1 MTSRKIFWL
10 GVALVVIAGLA
21 LATAGCGTTET
32 GGASASPGGA
42 AGGPKQGGTLTVG
55 YQGEP
60 TGLDPA
66 IAYENEAWTIENML
80 YNGLIKY
87 VGKSGEA
94 GTEIVPDLAEAMPTI
109 SADSKTYTFKL
120 RQGVKFA
127 APVSREVTAD
137 DFKWSFERM
146 MKLPKAPA
154 TSLYETIVGATA
166 YLSGKATGVS
176 GFKALDKYTIEIQL
190 TQPDATIMNKLA
202 MPFTWVL
209 PKEWVAKWGT
219 HFNRHPLGT
228 GQYIMKS
235 WTTSKM
241 VLDRNPDFFEPSKVY
256 ADQWVFDFTPT
267 PSRQV
272 LMIQKGD
279 IDIMGNDV
287 PPADLV
293 RLQNDPKWKD
303 YILSYPQIA
312 NAWTFY
318 NIKYKPFDNKLVR
331 QAINYAIN
339 RDKLVKL
346 QSGAA
351 MPNNQVYPDGLPGYE
366 PNADYYPYDPA
377 KAKELLAQAG
387 FPNGFKTTYWC
398 LNTDPFPKVAQS
410 VIYDLNA
417 VGIKT
422 DLKLMEESAY
432 WTANA
437 APAKGI
443 SIGFNDWYMDFPDPS
458 DWIGLLY
465 TKASTAPGGMNSGNW
480 WDPRVEAL
488 YKQAEA
494 MPPGSDRIALYT
506 QMQQIIMEEAVVD
519 PMFQFVGNPMYGPNL
534 GGFYAH
540 PVWLNNYIDYWRK

>member
-1 MTSRKIFWL
+1 MTTRRLLHL
-10 GVALVVIAGLA
+10 GLAIAVIAGLA
-21 LATAGCGTTET
+21 LAVAACGTTET
-32 GGASASPGGA
+32 TSSASPAAA
-42 AGGPKQGGTLTVG
+42 AGSPKQGGTLTIG

-80 YNGLIKY
+80 YNGLVKY
-87 VGKSGEA
+87 AGKSGEA
-94 GTEIVPDLAEAMPTI
+94 GTEILPDLAEAMPTI

-154 TSLYETIVGATA
+154 TYFYETIDGATA
-166 YLSGKATGVS
+166 YLNGKATDVS
-176 GFKALDKYTIEIQL
+176 GFKVLDKYTIEIQL
-190 TQPDATIMNKLA
+190 KQPDATILNKLA
-202 MPFTWVL
+202 MPFMYVL
-209 PKEWVAKWGT
+209 PKEWVAKWGS

-228 GQYIMKS
+228 GQYLMTS

-241 VLDRNPDFFEPSKVY
+241 VLDRNPDYFDPSKVY
-256 ADQWVFDFTPT
+256 ADQWVWDFTPT

-272 LMIQKGD
+272 LMIQRGD

-293 RLQNDPKWKD
+293 RMQNDPKWK
-303 YILSYPQIA
+303 SYVLTAPIVA
-312 NAWTFY
+312 NAYTFY
-318 NIKYKPFDNKLVR
+318 NVKYKPFDNKLVR

-351 MPNNQVYPDGLPGYE
+351 APSNQIYPNGMPGYE
-366 PNADYYPYDPA
+366 PDANYYPYDPA

-387 FPNGFKTTYWC
+387 YPNGFKTTYWS
-398 LNTDPFPKVAQS
+398 LNTDPFPKLAQS
-410 VIYDLNA
+410 ILNDLKA
-417 VGIKT
+417 VGIQAN
-422 DLKLMEESAY
+422 LKLMEESAY
-432 WTANA
+432 WTATA

-443 SIGFNDWYMDFPDPS
+443 SIGVTDWYQDFPDPS
-458 DWIGLLY
+458 DWIGPLFS
-465 TKASTAPGGMNSGNW
+465 KASTEPGGMDAGNW
-480 WDPRVEAL
+480 WDPQVEAL

-494 MPPGSDRIALYT
+494 MPPGPDRIALYT
-506 QMQQIIMEEAVVD
+506 QMQQIIMEDAAVD
-519 PMFQFVGNPMYGPNL
+519 PMFQFVSNPMYGPNV
-534 GGFYAH
+534 GGYYIH
-540 PVWLNNYIDYWRK
+540 PVWLNNYLDYWRK